1 MSEVLQA
8 VQGGKSLAEALAQH
22 PYFPTLYVNMVRAG
36 EMGGFLDQA
45 LQRLAEYLER
55 GQQLRDD
62 VRAALTYPALLT
74 VAMGGSMM
82 VLLIYVL
89 PKFSALFAD
98 MGKALPLSARIVMG
112 VSNVLRNYWWI
123 GLLVIGSGVVAF
135 RYSVRTPRGRYAWD
149 AWKLRIVGIGTC
161 CDEMEVAS
169 LARTFG
175 TLLKSGV
182 PMLQAL
188 GITKQIA
195 GNQVIARAIGEV
207 EVGAREGA
215 GVAEPLARSG
225 VFPTLAV
232 QMISVGEETGRLDDM
247 LIRIADH
254 YDREVRVADR
264 PVHAAARARAHRRHG
279 PRRRLR
285 RDVDAVGDLQRERSA
300 DVRRNPCNPRARQA
314 GFTLIEMMVVMV
326 IIGLLMASGGAAVHR
341 HLAEGRRRRPPR
353 PRSSCSGRRST
364 RSVSTSAAIRRRRR
378 VCGALQNRPFGL
390 DRWDGPYLKKDIPLD
405 PWGRP
410 YVYRAPGEG
419 GRPYDLFS
427 LGADG
432 APGGENNNRDVTSW
446 D

>member
-1 MSEVLQA
+1 
-8 VQGGKSLAEALAQH
+8 
-22 PYFPTLYVNMVRAG
+22 MVRAG

-98 MGKALPLSARIVMG
+98 MGKALPLSAQIVMG
-112 VSNVLRNYWWI
+112 VSSVLRNYWWI

-149 AWKLRIVGIGTC
+149 AWKLRIVGIGTVLRRM
-161 CDEMEVAS
+161 EMAS
-169 LARTFG
+169 LARTLG

-207 EVGAREGA
+207 EAGAREGA

-254 YDREVRVADR
+254 YDREVRVAIAQFTR
-264 PVHAAARARAHRRHG
+264 LLEPV
-279 PRRRLR
+279 
-285 RDVDAVGDLQRERSA
+285 
-300 DVRRNPCNPRARQA
+300 
-314 GFTLIEMMVVMV
+314 LIVVM
-326 IIGLLMASGGAAVHR
+326 GLGVGFVVMSMLSAIF
-341 HLAEGRRRRPPR
+341 
-353 PRSSCSGRRST
+353 
-364 RSVSTSAAIRRRRR
+364 SV
-378 VCGALQNRPFGL
+378 N
-390 DRWDGPYLKKDIPLD
+390 
-405 PWGRP
+405 
-410 YVYRAPGEG
+410 
-419 GRPYDLFS
+419 DL
-427 LGADG
+427 
-432 APGGENNNRDVTSW
+432 PI
-446 D
+446 